1 MQKETVNEAII
12 LIGGK
17 GTRLQSVVN
26 DRPKP
31 MAEVVGRPFVEWLL
45 LALSAQGVKR
55 VVLCTG
61 YMGDVIEAHLGG
73 GTRLGIDIVCIR
85 DPLPLGTGGAI
96 RHALDQVQSECFLAL
111 NGDSYCR
118 FDAKLLQN
126 FHRAHHAQATIWLVP
141 SADSQRY
148 GSVEVD
154 QQGAVLAFHEK
165 STKLHKGIIN
175 AGVYM
180 LERAAVL
187 AIPQGRA
194 ISLETEFFPSLIG
207 MGLYGVVG
215 KGPFIDIGTPESYH
229 AARHILQEEFRGLI

>member
-1 MQKETVNEAII
+1 MQKETVNEAVI
-12 LIGGK
+12 LMGGK

-45 LALSAQGVKR
+45 LALCAQGVKR

-61 YMGDVIEAHLGG
+61 YMGDVIESHLGS
-73 GTRLGIDIVCIR
+73 GTRLGIDIVYMR

-96 RHALDQVQSECFLAL
+96 RHALDQVQSERFLAL

-118 FDAKLLQN
+118 FDGKLLQN

-141 SADSQRY
+141 SADSRRY

-154 QQGAVLAFHEK
+154 EQGAVLAFHEK
-165 STKLHKGIIN
+165 SPELHIGIIS

-187 AIPQGRA
+187 AIPKGRTT
-194 ISLETEFFPSLIG
+194 SLETEFFPALIG
-207 MGLYGVVG
+207 RGLYGVVG
-215 KGPFIDIGTPESYH
+215 KGPFIDIGTPESYQ
-229 AARHILQEEFRGLI
+229 AASHILQEEFKGLI